1 MNLIKL
7 AALDSGA
14 HENRNSPWET
24 TVPEGWAVI
33 PAGVAIPDS
42 FPFVDVLATT
52 VDGVPTVTA
61 LRGRE
66 MPPDDTPAPEPAPTP
81 EEQLAALQAAQ
92 ADTDSLLVEQEYRL
106 TLLELNVSDTDDTE
120 NT

>member
-1 MNLIKL
+1 MNLIKI
-7 AALDSGA
+7 AAMDSGA

-33 PAGVAIPDS
+33 PARVTIPDS
-42 FPFVDVLATT
+42 FPFADMT
-52 VDGVPTVTA
+52 VEDADGVPTVTA

-66 MPPDDTPAPEPAPTP
+66 MPPDDTPAPDPAPTL
-81 EEQLAALQAAQ
+81 EERVTALQAAQ

-106 TLLELNVSDTDDTE
+106 TLLEQGISSTD
-120 NT
+120 NA